1 MGERKQVF
9 PSRDERRLKVADEHI
24 GELAE
29 QTTTLTE
36 QLKRHG
42 GHTKDCACRE
52 PYITKTGA
60 IKEVPKCDCGWAEIV
75 KGWDD
80 KRRTDH

>member
-1 MGERKQVF
+1 MKSGIGDPKDYWEAVKQITI
-9 PSRDERRLKVADEHI
+9 LK
-24 GELAE
+24 
-29 QTTTLTE
+29 E

-60 IKEVPKCDCGWAEIV
+60 IKEVPKCDCGWAEIA
-75 KGWDD
+75 KDRD
-80 KRRTDH
+80 K